1 MIFKKAR
8 LGDYIEI
15 KHGFA
20 FGGNEITDSGVD
32 SPILVTPGNFSI
44 GGGFKADKCKYYC
57 GDYPDQ
63 YVLCAGDIIVT
74 MTDLSVSGDTLGY
87 SAIVPSGS
95 IYLHNQRIGKIII
108 KNDSIDPGYL
118 YYLLRTKEYHHYVV
132 STSSGTA
139 IHHTSPDRIMDYQFD
154 IPDLHSQ
161 KCIASILNSIE
172 LKISINKKIN
182 DNLRGVSFAS

>member
-1 MIFKKAR
+1 MIFNKVR

-20 FGGNEITDSGVD
+20 FDGDGITDSSVGN
-32 SPILVTPGNFSI
+32 PILVTPGNFNI
-44 GGGFKADKCKYYC
+44 GGGFKADKCKYYS
-57 GDYPDQ
+57 GNYPEQ
-63 YVLCAGDIIVT
+63 YALCAGDIIVT

-95 IYLHNQRIGKIII
+95 IYLHNQRIGKVII
-108 KNDSIDPGYL
+108 KNNSVDPGYL

-139 IHHTSPDRIMDYQFD
+139 IHHTSPDRIMDYQFN

-172 LKISINKKIN
+172 LKISINKEIN
-182 DNLRGVSFAS
+182 DNLGGTFFAS